1 MEEKGENVTIPVL
14 SKYKF
19 CLKFIK
25 LGRLTDSPLP
35 PSPPPR
41 RSPSEPCDLPQKS
54 YPPLSPL
61 SPLPQ
66 EINNNW
72 SLC

>member
-1 MEEKGENVTIPVL
+1 MEEKRENVTIPVL

-35 PSPPPR
+35 PPPR

-61 SPLPQ
+61 PQ
-66 EINNNW
+66 ERNNNW

>member
-25 LGRLTDSPLP
+25 LGRLTDSP
-35 PSPPPR
+35 PR
-41 RSPSEPCDLPQKS
+41 RSPSEPCDLPQKKLS
-54 YPPLSPL
+54 SPL
-61 SPLPQ
+61 SPPSGDKQ
-66 EINNNW
+66 
-72 SLC
+72 

>member
-25 LGRLTDSPLP
+25 LGRLTDSPF
-35 PSPPPR
+35 PPPPPPAVPLVNYVTSPKKVILSSLPSLPSLR
-41 RSPSEPCDLPQKS
+41 R
-54 YPPLSPL
+54 
-61 SPLPQ
+61 
-66 EINNNW
+66 
-72 SLC
+72 

>member
-25 LGRLTDSPLP
+25 LGRLTDSPP
-35 PSPPPR
+35 PAVPPVNRVTSPK
-41 RSPSEPCDLPQKS
+41 KS
-54 YPPLSPL
+54 YPPL